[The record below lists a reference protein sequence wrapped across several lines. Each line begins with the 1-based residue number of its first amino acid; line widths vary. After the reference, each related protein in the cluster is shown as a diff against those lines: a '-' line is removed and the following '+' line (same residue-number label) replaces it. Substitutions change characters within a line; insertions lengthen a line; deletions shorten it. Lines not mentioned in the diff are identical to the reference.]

1 MCLGRPMCLVTE
13 SDVCRPLQEVSWSS
27 RVFGRCDHLRS
38 PLQEVCRPLQDVS
51 WSSCVFGRCD
61 RLRRCGRGVLV
72 VPCVW

>member
-27 RVFGRCDHLRS
+27 RVFGRCDRLRS

-51 WSSCVFGRCD
+51 WPRYGRC
-61 RLRRCGRGVLV
+61 VLV